1 MDNKEIPKIIEF
13 DALKRGK
20 TNRQVCQCGID
31 AYYVIDEENMVVDC
45 SKCGGRVDPFK
56 ALVNIADYN
65 SNFQKQ
71 LRQLEKQKRDLHEYE
86 SHKPIIKKLESKLIE
101 SNKGRVN
108 QGTKYYPLC
117 PCCKEPFELEE
128 IADKWYGGIYLQQQL
143 ITRQNKQKRNKEKE

>member
-1 MDNKEIPKIIEF
+1 
-13 DALKRGK
+13 L
-20 TNRQVCQCGID
+20 T
-31 AYYVIDEENMVVDC
+31 VV
-45 SKCGGRVDPFK
+45 SVGVKSIPFK